1 MRRLARAVAAFLV
14 VFVGAIAI
22 AAVVLGLWSRAQL
35 KAIVVLG
42 ITERTP
48 VVAPLVRLL
57 TDTPRNEETRVG
69 GEATTLFR
77 PGAGR
82 GPWPAIVFVNGA
94 TRAGR
99 FHPKVRR
106 LAQGLSRA
114 GFLVAVPD
122 LPGLRLGQITP
133 QTTEALI
140 RVARE
145 IAGRADVR
153 GGRVS
158 FYGVSVGATLSLL
171 AVETPAL
178 AGRVRAVGGEAP
190 WVDLEKVI
198 RLATTGWYG
207 RTPYGTDPY
216 VRLAIARSLAFAL
229 RRGRDRTRLLARLD
243 AVPDDDPHPLAPLR
257 AAPQLH
263 AGGRALVALLL
274 NRDPR
279 RFRIL
284 YARLPARVR
293 RGVAL
298 LSPLLR
304 AGRIGVPVEL
314 ASAPHDKY
322 FPPAESRSLARR
334 SKHVRVTITSTLVHA
349 IPKPSFHSIGDLVR
363 FDKFVVRF
371 LRDAAR
377 A

>member
-14 VFVGAIAI
+14 VFAGAIAI

-35 KAIVVLG
+35 KAIVVFA

-57 TDTPRNEETRVG
+57 TDTPRSEETLVG
-69 GEATTLFR
+69 GEPTTLFR

-106 LAQGLSRA
+106 LAQGLARA
-114 GFLVAVPD
+114 DFLVAVPD
-122 LPGLRLGQITP
+122 LPGLRRGQLTS
-133 QTTEALI
+133 QTTDALI
-140 RVARE
+140 RVAHQ

-178 AGRVRAVGGEAP
+178 AGHVRAVGGEAP

-198 RLATTGWYG
+198 RLATTGWYD
-207 RTPYGTDPY
+207 RTQYPTDPY
-216 VRLAIARSLAFAL
+216 LRLAIARSLAAAL
-229 RRGRDRTRLLARLD
+229 PRGRDRTWLLARLD
-243 AVPDDDPHPLAPLR
+243 AIPDDDPHPLASLR
-257 AAPQLH
+257 TVPQLH
-263 AGGRALVALLL
+263 VGGRALVALLL

-284 YARLPARVR
+284 YARLPAKVR

-322 FPPAESRSLARR
+322 FPPTESRSLARG

-349 IPKPSFHSIGDLVR
+349 VPRPSFHSLGDLVR
-363 FDKFVVRF
+363 FDEFVVRF
-371 LRDAAR
+371 LRDAR
-377 A
+377 T